1 VNLRVRP
8 AFVMFRSSLL
18 PARARLPGS
27 ASVVHLSRVA
37 ASALSLGFVLPL
49 FLGVSASVA
58 MSIHTADVSPSPTGS
73 ASASPG
79 VPSTTA
85 VDARAS
91 FGIGTT
97 SKGRFDA
104 RSGIVI
110 RQERGSSYDDTVA
123 VVNLSKFPLKIRVY
137 AVDVVNSANGD
148 LAPMPYSAPHSD
160 ASAWVTLHSP
170 GNIEQV
176 EVPALGK
183 VELPLTIRIP
193 DTALVG
199 DHLVGLMASL
209 TSAATTSGELATKI
223 DLEQRVGIRLA
234 IRVAGELVPA
244 MEISDLRADY
254 VGTANPVGLGS
265 VQLSYVVKN
274 TGNVRLGAKQA
285 ARIHGPVGSAATSAD
300 LPTIPILMPGGS
312 ATVSVLVP
320 GVTPVGYMTA
330 DLTVIPVAAQGDSD
344 PGFTVVTSATSFYA
358 VAWPLAAVVV
368 LIAPVVAL
376 TVVRP
381 RLRAARLSGRH
392 G

>member
-1 VNLRVRP
+1 
-8 AFVMFRSSLL
+8 M
-18 PARARLPGS
+18 
-27 ASVVHLSRVA
+27 
-37 ASALSLGFVLPL
+37 
-49 FLGVSASVA
+49 
-58 MSIHTADVSPSPTGS
+58 
-73 ASASPG
+73 
-79 VPSTTA
+79 
-85 VDARAS
+85 
-91 FGIGTT
+91 
-97 SKGRFDA
+97 
-104 RSGIVI
+104 
-110 RQERGSSYDDTVA
+110 
-123 VVNLSKFPLKIRVY
+123 
-137 AVDVVNSANGD
+137 
-148 LAPMPYSAPHSD
+148 
-160 ASAWVTLHSP
+160 
-170 GNIEQV
+170 

-254 VGTANPVGLGS
+254 VGTANPVGRGS

-285 ARIHGPVGSAATSAD
+285 ARIQGPVGSAATSAD